1 MRGSRRSFATRPSG
15 TLPTPLGAR
24 PAPIRKNGGTLIPT
38 RRRRADSG
46 ESLNSVGWSGSLAGA
61 ASPMEVLLHFNPPA
75 RRRPDYRP
83 GSLRS
88 QAQAHLSAAA
98 RPKACRS
105 LFDPP
110 HCAGKRTDQPEGESS
125 RSKAWPPIPTACR
138 TGRARTRGGRRRTIG
153 APCGRQSPAG
163 SRSPSRRPS
172 LSRSP
177 LACTEVQPREPR
189 GSTTRRFRV
198 PSLI

>member
-1 MRGSRRSFATRPSG
+1 MRGSRRSFATRPGG

-24 PAPIRKNGGTLIPT
+24 PAPIRKNGGALNSNPSASRGLWRIP
-38 RRRRADSG
+38 
-46 ESLNSVGWSGSLAGA
+46 NSVGWTGSLAGA
-61 ASPMEVLLHFNPPA
+61 RKPYGSPASFNPPT

-110 HCAGKRTDQPEGESS
+110 HCAGKRADQPEGESS

-138 TGRARTRGGRRRTIG
+138 AGHARARGDRRRTIG
-153 APCGRQSPAG
+153 APCGRQSPAD
-163 SRSPSRRPS
+163 SRMPSWRSS

-177 LACTEVQPREPR
+177 LE
-189 GSTTRRFRV
+189 
-198 PSLI
+198 

>member
-110 HCAGKRTDQPEGESS
+110 HCAGKRADQPEGESS

-138 TGRARTRGGRRRTIG
+138 GGMPVREATGAGRL
-153 APCGRQSPAG
+153 APPAG
-163 SRSPSRRPS
+163 GNRPRTLVCRLGDLRSREAPSVAPKSSQGNQEAR
-172 LSRSP
+172 
-177 LACTEVQPREPR
+177 QPDAFAYR
-189 GSTTRRFRV
+189 
-198 PSLI
+198 L